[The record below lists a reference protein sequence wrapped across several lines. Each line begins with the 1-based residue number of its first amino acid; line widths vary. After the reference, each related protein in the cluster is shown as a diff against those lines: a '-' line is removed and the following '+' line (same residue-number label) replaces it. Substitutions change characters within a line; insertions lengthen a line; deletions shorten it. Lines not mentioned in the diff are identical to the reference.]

1 MGMLPTP
8 RVADLTSHAPAAS
21 GAGTIDD
28 LGTTD
33 GKLDDGRPWVC
44 RLWRRDGHV
53 FMSFFV
59 PVQEGEKATPD
70 DVLDLMMDNGL
81 VNERQ
86 AEVGVECARAVD
98 DAGVGVWRL
107 TALAHD
113 GTENLLDDDDVD
125 GEGDEDEDEDGDG
138 DDTDEK

>member
-1 MGMLPTP
+1 MLPTP
-8 RVADLTSHAPAAS
+8 RVADLAAHAPAGS
-21 GAGTIDD
+21 GEGSIDD

-33 GKLDDGRPWVC
+33 GLLDDGRPWVC

-59 PVQEGEKATPD
+59 PVNEGEKATPD
-70 DVLDLMMDNGL
+70 DVLDLMMENGL

-98 DAGVGVWRL
+98 DAGIGVWRV

-113 GTENLLDDDDVD
+113 GTENLLDDDEADFD
-125 GEGDEDEDEDGDG
+125 DDDPGDE
-138 DDTDEK
+138 

>member
-1 MGMLPTP
+1 
-8 RVADLTSHAPAAS
+8 VADLTSHAPAGS
-21 GAGTIDD
+21 GAGAIDD

-33 GKLDDGRPWVC
+33 GRLDDGRPWVC

-70 DVLDLMMDNGL
+70 DVLDLMMENGL

-86 AEVGVECARAVD
+86 AEVGVECGRAVD

-113 GTENLLDDDDVD
+113 GTENLLDDEGED
-125 GEGDEDEDEDGDG
+125 EGDEDEDDDEDSE
-138 DDTDEK
+138 DDEPEDK